1 MQTRLRPRNPH
12 SRARA
17 PLPPAR
23 AIAHVDTSTGV
34 RRPARTICLA
44 LLGSVLLALPAQAAA
59 EEIPP
64 PTLKVKAAAV
74 PIPGF
79 PGTGN
84 FYGKGADVEATL
96 EIAGSGYG
104 TSVQNPKGSVPPVSG
119 VNVYLPKGVKLHSA
133 GFGTCTKPTLQNI
146 GPSGCPKS
154 SVASPIGSV
163 LGEVTFGTERVPE
176 TATLQGFF
184 GPGGSILFYTQGSSP
199 VSLEV
204 VSEGRYVRSSGKYS
218 WELQTLVPAVATVPG
233 APLASVSRIHLKA
246 GAAYRSHGKVISYG
260 TVPKKGECPKG
271 GFFGK
276 VEVTFGG
283 TFGGEREFGIP
294 AKTVTSMIRVPCPRR

>member
-1 MQTRLRPRNPH
+1 
-12 SRARA
+12 
-17 PLPPAR
+17 
-23 AIAHVDTSTGV
+23 
-34 RRPARTICLA
+34 
-44 LLGSVLLALPAQAAA
+44 LLGSVAFAVPATASA
-59 EEIPP
+59 EEIPA

-74 PIPGF
+74 AIPGF
-79 PGTGN
+79 HGTGN

-104 TSVQNPKGSVPPVSG
+104 ASPQNPNGSIPPISA
-119 VNVYLPKGVKLHSA
+119 VNVYLPKGVKLHPS
-133 GFGTCTKPTLQNI
+133 GFGSCAEATLKNI

-176 TATLQGFF
+176 NATLQAFF
-184 GPGGSILFYTQGSSP
+184 GPGGSVLFYTQGSTP

-204 VSEGRYVRSSGKYS
+204 VSTGRFVRSSGKYS
-218 WELQTLVPAVATVPG
+218 WELKTLVPPVATVPG
-233 APLASVSRIHLKA
+233 APLASVSRIHIKS
-246 GAAYRSHGKVISYG
+246 GAAYRSHGKVIPYG

-276 VEVTFGG
+276 TEVTFGG

-294 AKTVTSMIRVPCPRR
+294 AKTVTNVIRVPCPRR

>member
-1 MQTRLRPRNPH
+1 MNRTRL
-12 SRARA
+12 
-17 PLPPAR
+17 
-23 AIAHVDTSTGV
+23 
-34 RRPARTICLA
+34 ICLTLIASA
-44 LLGSVLLALPAQAAA
+44 LLAAPAQASA
-59 EEIPP
+59 EEIPA

-84 FYGKGADVEATL
+84 FYGKGADVEATA
-96 EIAGSGYG
+96 EVSGSGYG
-104 TSVQNPKGSVPPVSG
+104 VSVQDPKGSIPPVSA
-119 VNVYLPKGVKLHSA
+119 VNVYLPKGVKLHPS
-133 GFGTCTKPTLQNI
+133 GFGSCSEATLKNI
-146 GPSGCPKS
+146 GPTGCPKS

-184 GPGGSILFYTQGSSP
+184 AGAGSILFYVQGSSP

-204 VSEGRYVRSSGKYS
+204 VSAGRFVRSSGKYS
-218 WELQTLVPAVATVPG
+218 WELKTLVPAVATVPG
-233 APLASVSRIHLKA
+233 APLASVSKIHIKA
-246 GAAYRSHGKVISYG
+246 GAAYRSHGKVIPYG
-260 TVPKKGECPKG
+260 TVPKKGECPIG
-271 GFFGK
+271 GFYGK

-294 AKTVTSMIRVPCPRR
+294 AKTVTSEIRVPCPRR

>member
-1 MQTRLRPRNPH
+1 VR
-12 SRARA
+12 RARA
-17 PLPPAR
+17 L
-23 AIAHVDTSTGV
+23 
-34 RRPARTICLA
+34 CLV
-44 LLGSVLLALPAQAAA
+44 LLGSVALALPATASA
-59 EEIPP
+59 EEIPA

-104 TSVQNPKGSVPPVSG
+104 ASPQDPNGSIPPISA
-119 VNVYLPKGVKLHSA
+119 VNVYLPKGVKLHPS
-133 GFGTCTKPTLQNI
+133 GFGSCAEATLKNI

-176 TATLQGFF
+176 NATLQAFF
-184 GPGGSILFYTQGSSP
+184 GPGGSVLFYTQGSSP

-204 VSEGRYVRSSGKYS
+204 VSAGRFVRSSGKYS
-218 WELQTLVPAVATVPG
+218 WELKTLVPPVATVPG
-233 APLASVSRIHLKA
+233 APLASVSRIHIKS

-276 VEVTFGG
+276 TEVTFGG

-294 AKTVTSMIRVPCPRR
+294 AKTVTNVIRVPCPRR

>member
-1 MQTRLRPRNPH
+1 VR
-12 SRARA
+12 RA
-17 PLPPAR
+17 PAL
-23 AIAHVDTSTGV
+23 
-34 RRPARTICLA
+34 CLA
-44 LLGSVLLALPAQAAA
+44 LLGSAALAAPATASA
-59 EEIPP
+59 EEIPA

-96 EIAGSGYG
+96 EISGSGYG
-104 TSVQNPKGSVPPVSG
+104 ASPQNPKGSVPPISG
-119 VNVYLPKGVKLHSA
+119 VNVYLPKGVKLHPS
-133 GFGTCTKPTLQNI
+133 GFGTCAEATLKNL

-176 TATLQGFF
+176 NATLQGFF
-184 GPGGSILFYTQGSSP
+184 GPASSILFYTQGSSP

-204 VSEGRYVRSSGKYS
+204 VSTGRFVRSSGKYS
-218 WELQTLVPAVATVPG
+218 WELKTLVPPVATVPG
-233 APLASVSRIHLKA
+233 APLASVSRIHIKS
-246 GAAYRSHGKVISYG
+246 GAAFRSHGKVIPYG
-260 TVPKKGECPKG
+260 TVPQRGECPKG

-276 VEVTFGG
+276 TEVTFGG

-294 AKTVTSMIRVPCPRR
+294 AKTVTNVIRVPCPRR

>member
-1 MQTRLRPRNPH
+1 M
-12 SRARA
+12 
-17 PLPPAR
+17 
-23 AIAHVDTSTGV
+23 
-34 RRPARTICLA
+34 RTVCLA
-44 LLGSVLLALPAQAAA
+44 LCGSTVLVLPAQAAA

-64 PTLKVKAAAV
+64 PTLKAKAAAV

-104 TSVQNPKGSVPPVSG
+104 ATVQNPKGSVPPVSA
-119 VNVYLPKGVKLHSA
+119 VNVYLPKGVKLHPS
-133 GFGTCTKPTLQNI
+133 GFGSCSEATLKNI
-146 GPSGCPKS
+146 GPTGCPKS

-163 LGEVTFGTERVPE
+163 LGEVTFGSERVPE

-184 GPGGSILFYTQGSSP
+184 GPGGSVLFYTQGSSP

-204 VSEGRYVRSSGKYS
+204 VSSGRFVRSSGKYS
-218 WELQTLVPAVATVPG
+218 WELKTLVPPVATVPG

-246 GAAYRSHGKVISYG
+246 GAAYRRHGKVIPYG

-294 AKTVTSMIRVPCPRR
+294 AKTVTNVIRVPCPRR

>member
-1 MQTRLRPRNPH
+1 MKRLRPI
-12 SRARA
+12 S
-17 PLPPAR
+17 
-23 AIAHVDTSTGV
+23 
-34 RRPARTICLA
+34 LA
-44 LLGSVLLALPAQAAA
+44 LLGAALLAAPAQASA
-59 EEIPP
+59 EEIPL

-96 EIAGSGYG
+96 EISGSGYG
-104 TSVQNPKGSVPPVSG
+104 ATPQNPGGSVPPVSA
-119 VNVYLPKGVKLHSA
+119 VNVYLPKGVKLHPQ
-133 GFGTCTKPTLQNI
+133 GFGSCSEATLQNV

-184 GPGGSILFYTQGSSP
+184 GPPGTVYFYTQGKSP

-204 VSEGRYVRSSGKYS
+204 VAGGKWVHSSGKYS

-233 APLASVSRIHLKA
+233 APFASVSKIHIKS
-246 GAAYRSHGKVISYG
+246 GAAYKKNGKVVSYG
-260 TVPKKGECPKG
+260 TVPKKGECPRG
-271 GFFGK
+271 GFYGK

-294 AKTVTSMIRVPCPRR
+294 AKTATSEVRVPCPTH

>member
-1 MQTRLRPRNPH
+1 MR
-12 SRARA
+12 RARA
-17 PLPPAR
+17 
-23 AIAHVDTSTGV
+23 
-34 RRPARTICLA
+34 ICLILFGSA
-44 LLGSVLLALPAQAAA
+44 LLAVPAQASA
-59 EEIPP
+59 EEIPS
-64 PTLKVKAAAV
+64 PTLQVKAAAV

-104 TSVQNPKGSVPPVSG
+104 ATPQNPKGSVPPVSA
-119 VNVYLPKGVKLHSA
+119 VNVYLPKGVKLHQS
-133 GFGTCTKPTLQNI
+133 GFGSCAEDTLKNI
-146 GPSGCPKS
+146 GPIGCPKS
-154 SVASPIGSV
+154 SVASPLGSV

-176 TATLQGFF
+176 TATLQAFF
-184 GPGGSILFYTQGSSP
+184 GPAGSILFYTQGSTP

-204 VSEGRYVRSSGKYS
+204 VSTGRFVRSSGKYS
-218 WELQTLVPAVATVPG
+218 WELKTLVPPVATVPG

-246 GAAYRSHGKVISYG
+246 GAAYKSHGKVIPYG

-276 VEVTFGG
+276 TEVTFGG
-283 TFGGEREFGIP
+283 TYGGEREFGIP
-294 AKTVTSMIRVPCPRR
+294 AKTVTSLIRVPCPRR

>member
-1 MQTRLRPRNPH
+1 M
-12 SRARA
+12 
-17 PLPPAR
+17 
-23 AIAHVDTSTGV
+23 
-34 RRPARTICLA
+34 RPARVICLL
-44 LLGSVLLALPAQAAA
+44 LLGSVLLVAPAQAAA
-59 EEIPP
+59 EEIPA

-104 TSVQNPKGSVPPVSG
+104 ATPQNPNGSVPPVSA
-119 VNVYLPKGVKLHSA
+119 VNVYLPKGVKLHQS
-133 GFGTCTKPTLQNI
+133 GFGSCAEATLKNV

-176 TATLQGFF
+176 TATLQAFF
-184 GPGGSILFYTQGSSP
+184 GPAGSVLFYTQGSTP
-199 VSLEV
+199 VSLEI
-204 VSEGRYVRSSGKYS
+204 VSTGRFVRSSGKYS
-218 WELQTLVPAVATVPG
+218 WELKTLVPPVATVPG
-233 APLASVSRIHLKA
+233 APLASVSKIHLKA
-246 GAAYRSHGKVISYG
+246 GAAYKSHGKVISYG

-271 GFFGK
+271 GFYGK
-276 VEVTFGG
+276 TEVTFGG
-283 TFGGEREFGIP
+283 SYGGEREFGIP
-294 AKTVTSMIRVPCPRR
+294 AKTVSSVIRVPCPRR

>member
-1 MQTRLRPRNPH
+1 MN
-12 SRARA
+12 RARA
-17 PLPPAR
+17 
-23 AIAHVDTSTGV
+23 T
-34 RRPARTICLA
+34 CLA
-44 LLGSVLLALPAQAAA
+44 LFVPILFVAPAQALA
-59 EEIPP
+59 EEIPA
-64 PTLKVKAAAV
+64 PTVSVKAAAV

-96 EIAGSGYG
+96 EISGSGYG
-104 TSVQNPKGSVPPVSG
+104 ATPQNPNGSVPPVSA
-119 VNVYLPKGVKLHSA
+119 VNVYLPKGVKLHPS
-133 GFGTCTKPTLQNI
+133 GFGSCTKATLQNI

-176 TATLQGFF
+176 EATLQAFF
-184 GPGGSILFYTQGSSP
+184 APGGRFLFYTQGSSP
-199 VSLEV
+199 VSIEV
-204 VSEGRYVRSSGKYS
+204 VSEGQYVRSSGQYS
-218 WELQTLVPAVATVPG
+218 WELETLVPAVATVPG

-246 GAAYRSHGKVISYG
+246 GAAYRSHGKVVPYG

-294 AKTVTSMIRVPCPRR
+294 AKTVTSLIRVPCPRS

>member
-1 MQTRLRPRNPH
+1 MR
-12 SRARA
+12 RA
-17 PLPPAR
+17 PAL
-23 AIAHVDTSTGV
+23 
-34 RRPARTICLA
+34 CLA
-44 LLGSVLLALPAQAAA
+44 LLGSAALVAPATASA
-59 EEIPP
+59 EEIPA

-96 EIAGSGYG
+96 EISGSGYG
-104 TSVQNPKGSVPPVSG
+104 ASAQNPKGSVPPISA
-119 VNVYLPKGVKLHSA
+119 VNVYLPKGVKLHPS
-133 GFGTCTKPTLQNI
+133 GFGTCAEATLKNL

-176 TATLQGFF
+176 NATLQGFF
-184 GPGGSILFYTQGSSP
+184 GPASSILFYTQGSSP

-204 VSEGRYVRSSGKYS
+204 VSTGRFVRSSGKYS
-218 WELQTLVPAVATVPG
+218 WELKTLVPPVATVPG
-233 APLASVSRIHLKA
+233 APLASVSRIHIKS
-246 GAAYRSHGKVISYG
+246 GAAYRSHGKVIPYG
-260 TVPKKGECPKG
+260 TVPQKGECPKG

-276 VEVTFGG
+276 TEVTFGG

-294 AKTVTSMIRVPCPRR
+294 AKTVTNVIRVPCPRR